1 MDASTAAFAAPL
13 AAPWLSARAPVTSLR
28 SARRS
33 VPARTLRRPL
43 RMVAE
48 PEAEPTSSTDPATSS
63 DAVESAKSALNLMR
77 EEVSRE
83 NIQNETQTGVYRDVD
98 GRSNVFALEP
108 LESVDEKP
116 QINKA
121 AILAAVFAAVAFALV
136 VLPNLPLTNADQF

>member
-1 MDASTAAFAAPL
+1 M
-13 AAPWLSARAPVTSLR
+13 
-28 SARRS
+28 
-33 VPARTLRRPL
+33 